1 MTPAVNSIGVSLS
14 QIAPWT
20 EQALLVGVAS
30 ARFGFAFVLMPL
42 FSTQLI
48 PALVRNSIIIAFGLI
63 ALSLPIRFDPS
74 TLTAGGWAWLYAK
87 EAVAG
92 VTIGFFFG
100 TLLWAMAAAGEIIDT
115 KVGATMAQILDPL
128 SNTQQ
133 PLTATLLG
141 RFAQV
146 MFVSA
151 GGLTVLV
158 GTVMLSFAVW
168 PLGPGAINANV
179 NAVSLFEAEFGRLFA
194 IAFIIASPA
203 LILLYVIDAGLG
215 LLNRFAQQF
224 NVFTLSLP
232 IKSAAALFVTILILP
247 LLGQLVVRDL
257 GERQAVPGAVLR
269 QVGEPARAPLAPA
282 P

>member
-1 MTPAVNSIGVSLS
+1 MTPDINSVGASLTD
-14 QIAPWT
+14 IAPWT
-20 EQALLVGVAS
+20 GQALLIGVAS
-30 ARFGFAFVLMPL
+30 ARFGFAFIMLPL

-74 TLTAGGWAWLYAK
+74 TLSASGWVWLYAK
-87 EAVAG
+87 EAAAG

-100 TLLWAMAAAGEIIDT
+100 TLLWAMAAAGEIVDT

-158 GTVMLSFAVW
+158 GTIMLSFAVW
-168 PLGPGAINANV
+168 PMGPAGLNFNVGAV
-179 NAVSLFEAEFGRLFA
+179 ELFEAEFGRLFA

-232 IKSAAALFVTILILP
+232 IKSAAALFVMILILP
-247 LLGQLVVRDL
+247 LLGQLVVSDL
-257 GERQAVPGAVLR
+257 GQRQGVASGVLR
-269 QVGEPARAPLAPA
+269 SVGAPRPAPA
-282 P
+282 EAP